1 MVRRQVIF
9 LLILIFLLS
18 NKVSSQDS
26 FTDKSLLEN
35 VNGTYK
41 IELIASNVEYTIM
54 DMVKYERLIEE
65 GISTKSARNQS
76 THYDELYNLVFGNA
90 IHISAYST
98 EGDHKIYLEELGIGF
113 NLTSPSSNNN
123 VSNIMIGESYLPSV
137 DTSIII
143 KCTFDCQPYHENLNF
158 ILHIGEG
165 HVFEKQDIDILAN
178 INLWY
183 MLGLTITSI
192 FGILFISII
201 KPFDFIKRRFFDG

>member
-26 FTDKSLLEN
+26 FTDQSLLEN
-35 VNGTYK
+35 DDGTYK
-41 IELIASNVEYTIM
+41 IELITSNVEYTVM

-65 GISTKSARNQS
+65 GISIKSARNQS

-90 IHISAYST
+90 ILISAYSI

-113 NLTSPSSNNN
+113 NLTSPSTNEN
-123 VSNIMIGESYLPSV
+123 VSNIIMGESYLPSV

-143 KCTFDCQPYHENLNF
+143 KCTFDCQPYHENLSF
-158 ILHIGEG
+158 ILHIGDG
-165 HVFEKQDIDILAN
+165 HLFEKQDIDIISN

-183 MLGLTITSI
+183 MLGLTSTVII
-192 FGILFISII
+192 GILFISII

>member
-1 MVRRQVIF
+1 MVRRQIIF

-18 NKVSSQDS
+18 NKVYYKDS
-26 FTDKSLLEN
+26 FTDQSLLEN
-35 VNGTYK
+35 DDGTYK
-41 IELIASNVEYTIM
+41 IELITSNVEYTVM

-65 GISTKSARNQS
+65 GISIKSARNQS

-90 IHISAYST
+90 ILISAYSI

-113 NLTSPSSNNN
+113 NLTSPSTNEN
-123 VSNIMIGESYLPSV
+123 VSNIIMGESYLPSV

-143 KCTFDCQPYHENLNF
+143 KCTFDCQPYHENLSF
-158 ILHIGEG
+158 ILHIGDG
-165 HVFEKQDIDILAN
+165 HLFEKQDIDIISN

-183 MLGLTITSI
+183 MLGLTSTVII
-192 FGILFISII
+192 GILFISII

>member
-1 MVRRQVIF
+1 MVRRQIIF

-26 FTDKSLLEN
+26 FTDQSLLEN
-35 VNGTYK
+35 DDGTYK
-41 IELIASNVEYTIM
+41 IELITSNVEYTVM
-54 DMVKYERLIEE
+54 DLVKYERLIEE
-65 GISTKSARNQS
+65 GISIKSARNQS

-90 IHISAYST
+90 ILISAYSI

-113 NLTSPSSNNN
+113 NLTSPSTNEN
-123 VSNIMIGESYLPSV
+123 VSNIIMGESYLPSV

-143 KCTFDCQPYHENLNF
+143 KCTFDCQPYHENLSF
-158 ILHIGEG
+158 ILHIGDG
-165 HVFEKQDIDILAN
+165 HLFEKQDIDIISN

-183 MLGLTITSI
+183 MLGLTSTVII
-192 FGILFISII
+192 GILFISII